1 MEHINLKEL
10 FELQEQLDKH
20 IVEKKH
26 ITEQTTEKK
35 IIALIVE
42 LGECANEDRFFKYW
56 SNKGPS
62 PKEVILEEFADCL
75 HFVLSIGNDIDHD
88 KKLGEL
94 NYMMPCKGEIASKK
108 KDCIFTE
115 IIISIGKLQ
124 VNLRYVENKIQTYI
138 AYLDLLAGVL
148 EFGYSLGFSQSE
160 IAEAYIKKN
169 KTNHKRQE
177 EGY

>member
-20 IVEKKH
+20 IVEEKH

-62 PKEVILEEFADCL
+62 PKEVILEEFVDCL
-75 HFVLSIGNDIDHD
+75 HFALSIGNDIDPD
-88 KKLGEL
+88 KKLREL
-94 NYMMPCKGEIASKK
+94 DFMVVPWGVIKK
-108 KDCIFTE
+108 KDRIFTE
-115 IIISIGKLQ
+115 IIIAIGSFQ
-124 VNLRYVENKIQTYI
+124 FNLRHGEDKTRTYV
-138 AYLDLLAGVL
+138 AYTGLLSEVL
-148 EFGYSLGFSQSE
+148 KFGYSLGFSKDE
-160 IAEAYIKKN
+160 IFEAYIKKN